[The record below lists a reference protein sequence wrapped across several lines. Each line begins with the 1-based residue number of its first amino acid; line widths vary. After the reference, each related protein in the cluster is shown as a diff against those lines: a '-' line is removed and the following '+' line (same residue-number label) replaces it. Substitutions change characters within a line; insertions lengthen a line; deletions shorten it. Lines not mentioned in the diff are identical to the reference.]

1 MMKTYKPDNTNTV
14 SLINNENNTNG
25 HSQFLTTNVSE
36 LKKNNHRKIDKLF
49 SLINYA
55 LSSADKSLKY
65 INVANF

>member
-1 MMKTYKPDNTNTV
+1 MKTYKPENTNTV
-14 SLINNENNTNG
+14 SLLNNENNANG
-25 HSQFLTTNVSE
+25 HSQFLTTNKSE